1 MMKLI
6 IRVKDGQP
14 FEHPILEDNF
24 CQAFPDV
31 DVNNLPAEFA
41 RFERI
46 APPELGPY
54 ELYEGVTYEKIGDI
68 FKDVHH
74 VRQMTADEKLALQE
88 KTKLEWNNRY
98 PSWSF
103 NEELCAFVAPISY
116 PTDGKIYSWDE
127 ASTSW
132 VEVEQT
138 V

>member
-1 MMKLI
+1 MELF
-6 IRVKDGQP
+6 IRVKDGQA
-14 FEHPILEDNF
+14 FEHPILSDNF
-24 CQAFPDV
+24 RQAFPDV

-46 APPELGPY
+46 APPKLGPY

-88 KTKLEWNNRY
+88 KTKLEWDNRY

-103 NEELCAFVAPISY
+103 NEELCAFVAPTPY
-116 PTDGKIYSWDE
+116 PQDGKFYQWDE
-127 ASTSW
+127 ATTSW
-132 VEVEQT
+132 VEV